1 MTNVSSS
8 LEVYFT
14 ADGLTMLAVGT
25 AVGGLFALLLFMI
38 TVFAMPMLLDREVDF
53 VTAMIASFIAVKS
66 NLVLMVLWG
75 AFIAICTFAA
85 MAPAFLG
92 LYLVLPLFGHASWHL
107 YRASEAR
114 A

>member
-1 MTNVSSS
+1 
-8 LEVYFT
+8 
-14 ADGLTMLAVGT
+14 
-25 AVGGLFALLLFMI
+25 
-38 TVFAMPMLLDREVDF
+38 
-53 VTAMIASFIAVKS
+53 
-66 NLVLMVLWG
+66 VLWG

>member
-1 MTNVSSS
+1 MNRRAHRRQPIKSR
-8 LEVYFT
+8 
-14 ADGLTMLAVGT
+14 
-25 AVGGLFALLLFMI
+25 
-38 TVFAMPMLLDREVDF
+38 VFHDSEY
-53 VTAMIASFIAVKS
+53 SFIAVKS

-85 MAPAFLG
+85 MVPAFLG